1 MQNKL
6 FLMFVAVVVGTLFLV
21 GLVAA
26 EKILHLKLDSSIPKA
41 DEMLETPPKRIVLK
55 FSQRPELTVAKIGI
69 QDGKLSKVM
78 RGEEDETILWVA
90 VEESLPAGNHIVKWV
105 TSSSDGHPVRGE
117 FSFAVSVR
125 R

>member
-41 DEMLETPPKRIVLK
+41 DE
-55 FSQRPELTVAKIGI
+55 
-69 QDGKLSKVM
+69 
-78 RGEEDETILWVA
+78 IL
-90 VEESLPAGNHIVKWV
+90 
-105 TSSSDGHPVRGE
+105 
-117 FSFAVSVR
+117 
-125 R
+125 